1 MIFRL
6 LFVPLLSVTSAL
18 LVASEIPRTLDLR
31 GAQKQAL
38 EGNPDIRV
46 IKRSLEEL
54 RATAGRSRSKYFPTL
69 GVAGGADVDKQGTAG
84 NVHGV
89 GYLYGTYNL
98 YKGNE
103 DSNRTEM
110 SDIEADK
117 VEFRLKQL
125 EFRVGRDVERYFDLY
140 LLKKNAIQRKE
151 EAIKLNEV
159 HEKAARDRRGT
170 GLVSHSDVLEFDLRE
185 SILRSEVTLLEQELK
200 EAKTN
205 LQQVLGEEKELS
217 AEPQGELHQSS
228 LKGSVSDFLSGVK
241 TGNENVGLI
250 ARDLNLAEIES
261 KIATSHWLPQ
271 LDLEARVGYLPGRT
285 DGTGVGYTGLVLA
298 KIDLFSG
305 FDTLWE
311 KRASQAK
318 KQGFEAKLSRELL
331 TAQRQI
337 EILVQ
342 KIRAI
347 EVRADLEKQNEVRAK
362 KYYESVLSEYKRGIK
377 SSSDVK
383 NAAEALLNSGL
394 RREEFKYQFIADR
407 IELEKTIGTAVEVV
421 AQEEKR

>member
-1 MIFRL
+1 MMLRL
-6 LFVPLLSVTSAL
+6 LLVCLLSSLTSVL
-18 LVASEIPRTLDLR
+18 LRANEIPSTLELR
-31 GAQKQAL
+31 DAQKQAS
-38 EGNPDIRV
+38 ERNPDIRV
-46 IKRSLEEL
+46 FKRALEEL
-54 RATAGRSRSKYFPTL
+54 RATASRSRSKYFPTL
-69 GVAGGADVDKQGTAG
+69 GVAGGADVDKQATTGT
-84 NVHGV
+84 VHGV

-103 DSNRTEM
+103 DSHRAEM

-125 EFRVGRDVERYFDLY
+125 EFRVGKDVEKYFDLF

-151 EAIKLNEV
+151 EAVELNEV
-159 HEKAARDRRGT
+159 HEKAAKGRRGT
-170 GLVSHSDVLEFDLRE
+170 GLVAHSDVMEFDLRE
-185 SILRSEVTLLEQELK
+185 SILRSEITLLQQELK

-205 LQQVLGEEKELS
+205 LQQILGEEKDLS
-217 AEPQGELHQSS
+217 TVPQGELHQYS
-228 LKGSVSDFLSGVK
+228 LKGSVNDFLSHVK
-241 TGNENVGLI
+241 TGNENVVLI
-250 ARDLNLAEIES
+250 GRDLNLAEIES

-271 LDLEARVGYLPGRT
+271 LDLEARAGYMPKRA
-285 DGTGVGYTGLVLA
+285 DGAGIGYSGLILA

-311 KRASQAK
+311 KRAAQAK
-318 KQGFEAKLSRELL
+318 KQEFEAKLSRELL

-337 EILVQ
+337 EILVE

-347 EVRADLEKQNEVRAK
+347 EARADLEKQNEVRAK

-394 RREEFKYQFIADR
+394 KKEEFKYQFVSER
-407 IELEKTIGTAVEVV
+407 IELEKTIGSPVETVLQ
-421 AQEEKR
+421 ADH